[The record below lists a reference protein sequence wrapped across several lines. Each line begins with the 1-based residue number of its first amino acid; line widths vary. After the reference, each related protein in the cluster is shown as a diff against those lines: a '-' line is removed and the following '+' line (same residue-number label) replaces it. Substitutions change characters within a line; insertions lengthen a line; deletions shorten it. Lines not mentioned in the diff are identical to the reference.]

1 MKNICT
7 YNYILT
13 SGKISDSMIEER
25 SNCTEYCGYPEYKG
39 DGYCDWENNNCGCE
53 WDGGDCCGDCGY
65 SYALI
70 QVLRRLL
77 YHGTVAEK
85 M

>member
-39 DGYCDWENNNCGCE
+39 DGYCQGRRSNQCHRAM
-53 WDGGDCCGDCGY
+53 
-65 SYALI
+65 AL
-70 QVLRRLL
+70 VDFLPRKF
-77 YHGTVAEK
+77 ASK
-85 M
+85 